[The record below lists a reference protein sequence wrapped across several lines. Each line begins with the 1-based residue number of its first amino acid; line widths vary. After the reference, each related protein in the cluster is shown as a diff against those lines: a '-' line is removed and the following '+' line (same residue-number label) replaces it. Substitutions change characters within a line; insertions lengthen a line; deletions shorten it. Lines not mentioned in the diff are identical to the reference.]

1 MYVGSASVLESFPR
15 AHQNIQCVLL
25 KEMFVQVYFE
35 TNLFYIELIGRYKV
49 IKSNNYWNTKNICAV
64 QM

>member
-25 KEMFVQVYFE
+25 KEMFMQVYFE

-49 IKSNNYWNTKNICAV
+49 IKSNNY
-64 QM
+64 